1 MAERAQGGYETTVT
15 GGMQATDVRMS
26 GGGSGQQN
34 AREKREWGE
43 SEEYW
48 LGPPVIEE
56 KGMRVGCAGGL
67 GQIGRA
73 CIVSFF

>member
-1 MAERAQGGYETTVT
+1 MVERAQGGYETTVT

-43 SEEYW
+43 REEYW
-48 LGPPVIEE
+48 LGPTCHRGERYE
-56 KGMRVGCAGGL
+56 SGMCGSREAW
-67 GQIGRA
+67 A
-73 CIVSFF
+73 K